1 MSCGSVSY
9 GGVRI
14 APEDLPEG
22 GQRNWIQAGSFTK
35 QALKKHM
42 TTEDFMTD
50 VLKHPKKYALK
61 TRRRAQFLKN
71 IRKSPR
77 KTSRRK

>member
-1 MSCGSVSY
+1 MPGIDS
-9 GGVRI
+9 
-14 APEDLPEG
+14 EDLPEG
-22 GQRNWIQAGSFTK
+22 GRRKWIQEVVGHMKEGAFTK

-42 TTEDFMTD
+42 TPERFAVEVT
-50 VLKHPKKYALK
+50 KHPKKYTLK

-71 IRKSPR
+71 IHKSSR

>member
-1 MSCGSVSY
+1 MSNLD
-9 GGVRI
+9 
-14 APEDLPEG
+14 PEDLPDG
-22 GQRNWIQAGSFTK
+22 GRRPKRWIQEVVGHMKEGAFTK
-35 QALKKHM
+35 QALKKKM
-42 TTEDFMTD
+42 TPEKFA
-50 VLKHPKKYALK
+50 VEVSKHPKKYTLK

>member
-1 MSCGSVSY
+1 MSSLD
-9 GGVRI
+9 R
-14 APEDLPEG
+14 EDLPEG
-22 GQRNWIQAGSFTK
+22 GRRPKRWIQQVVGHMKEGAFTK
-35 QALKKHM
+35 QAMRKHM
-42 TTEDFMTD
+42 SPEKFADEVT
-50 VLKHPKKYALK
+50 KHPKRYTLK